1 MAAPVTDTAHLLDG
15 PPDYPVELTEHA
27 FLDDGTPVLFR
38 AIRPDD
44 AQRLERLFYRLSPQT
59 RYLRF
64 FTPLTRINHAVVKH
78 LVTVDYVDRLAIV
91 AVISDEIVGVSRYE
105 RLAPLAPAG
114 MTVDPGEAEAAV
126 VVEDAWQGHGL
137 GTRLLWRLSA
147 AALTRDVHT
156 FTATVL
162 ATNRVMLGLLHV
174 LGDPIQTELAGGE
187 YTVKLR
193 LRGPDGPPAAPGAPA
208 SPARR

>member
-1 MAAPVTDTAHLLDG
+1 MTSSNASDLPDG

-27 FLDDGTPVLFR
+27 FLDDGTPVLLR

-44 AQRLERLFYRLSPQT
+44 EQRLERLFYRLSPKT
-59 RYLRF
+59 LYLRF
-64 FTPLTRINHAVVKH
+64 FTPLTRINHTLLKR

-91 AVISDEIVGVSRYE
+91 AVIDDEIVGVSRYE
-105 RLAPLAPAG
+105 RLAPLAPRG
-114 MTVDPGEAEAAV
+114 MNVDPGEAEAAV
-126 VVEDAWQGHGL
+126 VVEDAWQGHGI

-162 ATNRVMLGLLHV
+162 ASNRVMLGLLHV
-174 LGDPIQTELAGGE
+174 LGEPIQTALEGGE
-187 YTVKLR
+187 YVVKLR
-193 LRGPDGPPAAPGAPA
+193 LRGADEPPAAPGAPA
-208 SPARR
+208 SRAHP